1 MGCCRGIQGRSF
13 SVQTNSC
20 RISPLVTVMIWRQ
33 PTAQK
38 SCSPAAARG
47 VLHIA
52 ALYVPYFLHPLHSY
66 CPCGTP
72 YRARGVSR
80 TFRQEQ
86 HGSSEQS
93 TFVLSL
99 VVSVTS
105 METANTVQFSSGTYT
120 ELGTEVLLSRLQP
133 PDITA
138 GQTW

>member
-1 MGCCRGIQGRSF
+1 MSG
-13 SVQTNSC
+13 
-20 RISPLVTVMIWRQ
+20 
-33 PTAQK
+33 
-38 SCSPAAARG
+38 
-47 VLHIA
+47 
-52 ALYVPYFLHPLHSY
+52 
-66 CPCGTP
+66 
-72 YRARGVSR
+72 

-105 METANTVQFSSGTYT
+105 METANTVQFSSGAYT

-138 GQTW
+138 GQTR